1 MGSVRTLGADEL
13 SMSRH
18 PFVRHQVD
26 PVAVTSVWESDGA
39 VVVEGGRRLPGRT
52 GQVVFALGPEGPLRS
67 LANAVAGSIAP
78 PSRVSVEAASL
89 AALPPAWRQASAKRW
104 HWMLTRQAPGPVDL
118 PVVEVTDHDEVDA
131 LLDQAN
137 PDAHARPGM
146 PEIECWMGVRSEGR
160 LIGVGAV
167 SRQADGTGH
176 LRAVTVLPSLRG
188 RGLGTGLSA
197 ALTARA
203 LAGGSGVATL
213 GVYVDNHAAVGIYR
227 RLGYRVL
234 HTFASGP
241 VRT

>member
-13 SMSRH
+13 SVSSH

-26 PVAVTSVWESDGA
+26 PAAVTSVWAADGA
-39 VVVEGGRRLPGRT
+39 VVVEGGRPLPGRT
-52 GQVVFALGPEGPLRS
+52 GRVVWALGAEEPLRA
-67 LANAVAGSIAP
+67 LAARVAGKIGAP
-78 PSRVSVEAASL
+78 DRVSVEAASL
-89 AALPPAWRQASAKRW
+89 AALPVAWRQSTTKRW
-104 HWMLTRQAPGPVDL
+104 HWMLTRQQPGPVDL

-131 LLDQAN
+131 LLDEAN

-146 PEIECWMGVRSEGR
+146 PDIECWLGVRSGGR
-160 LIGVGAV
+160 LLGVGAV

-176 LRAVTVLPSLRG
+176 LRAVTVLPSQRG
-188 RGLGTGLSA
+188 QGLGTGLSA

-213 GVYVDNHAAVGIYR
+213 GVYVDNDAAVGLYR
-227 RLGYRVL
+227 RLGYAVL

-241 VRT
+241 VRS

>member
-118 PVVEVTDHDEVDA
+118 PVVEVTDHD
-131 LLDQAN
+131 
-137 PDAHARPGM
+137 GST
-146 PEIECWMGVRSEGR
+146 RS
-160 LIGVGAV
+160 
-167 SRQADGTGH
+167 ST
-176 LRAVTVLPSLRG
+176 TPTPTPTPG
-188 RGLGTGLSA
+188 RGCPRSSA
-197 ALTARA
+197 GWGCAPKGA
-203 LAGGSGVATL
+203 
-213 GVYVDNHAAVGIYR
+213 
-227 RLGYRVL
+227 
-234 HTFASGP
+234 
-241 VRT
+241 